1 MRILKKRQTSHRYII
16 QAIRTILGTQQGR
29 VLLRGDGLE
38 PGLFQRLLPGCVPPK
53 CSQSILLVGVP
64 ADSFRKPNRGCQKSS
79 AVCSGPLVSKSGQ
92 WQVEK
97 PGN

>member
-1 MRILKKRQTSHRYII
+1 MRILKKRQTSRRYII

-38 PGLFQRLLPGCVPPK
+38 PGCVPPK
-53 CSQSILLVGVP
+53 CSQAILLVGVP

-79 AVCSGPLVSKSGQ
+79 VVCSGPLVSKSGQ